1 MTVKPTTPATPSSLL
16 EEWME
21 RTPLS
26 WRQLAGSVTMVL
38 VSFLVIAAYLDG
50 VLAETFNIKFWRS
63 AGMYPG
69 IIAYILLSVPAGRR
83 FRDDAI
89 TALRP
94 LVPLDDDEFDRL
106 VAQEPLFNR
115 RRERLAFAIGATTIL
130 LFRPWEALPS
140 WLMLYQILAGGLMF
154 GLLGYLVYTSLAAT
168 KLGADWEVAQDINVF
183 ELQSLQPIARW
194 SLSNALFYIGGITLS
209 LLFIGRFTL
218 DIANVVIY
226 SVLGAAA
233 VLVFFTNMMNTHRI
247 MVEVKNREL
256 EMIGDH
262 LAAGSEA
269 LKQGAA
275 EGQTEQM
282 LLLINLSL
290 WRAYAKQIE
299 ELPDWPYT
307 AEIRA
312 NLLVSLLVPLAVYI
326 VPALLLEAA
335 KRLLSL

>member
-1 MTVKPTTPATPSSLL
+1 MTAKSTTPATPSSLL
-16 EEWME
+16 EEWGE

-26 WRQLAGSVTMVL
+26 WRQLAGAVTLVL

-50 VLAETFNIKFWRS
+50 VLAETFNIDFWRS

-115 RRERLAFAIGATTIL
+115 RRQWLALAVGATTML
-130 LFRPWEALPS
+130 LFRPWEFLPS
-140 WLMLYQILAGGLMF
+140 WLMLYQMLAGGLMF

-256 EMIGDH
+256 QMIGDR
-262 LAAGSEA
+262 LAAASRA
-269 LKQGAA
+269 LQERPDKGPA
-275 EGQTEQM
+275 ERM
-282 LLLINLSL
+282 LLLIDLNL
-290 WRAYAKQIE
+290 WRAYEQQVE
-299 ELPDWPYT
+299 ELPEWPYT
-307 AEIRA
+307 AEIRR
-312 NLLVSLLVPLAVYI
+312 NLLLSLLVPLTAYI
-326 VPALLLEAA
+326 VPPLLLEAA